1 MSAARAALAVGML
14 LAVLLPRVAYAC
26 PVCFYTE
33 NDANRV
39 AYLVTAIFMTA
50 LPFVV
55 VGGILLWVVRRARA
69 ADAQVTPGDSVPV
82 QEVPRS

>member
-1 MSAARAALAVGML
+1 MTRAFACLACSAAWWV
-14 LAVLLPRVAYAC
+14 PRVAFAC

-33 NDANRV
+33 NEANRL
-39 AYLVTAIFMTA
+39 AYLLTAILLTG

-69 ADAQVTPGDSVPV
+69 AEAAGSRDGS
-82 QEVPRS
+82 